1 LRAKNGLDNGV
12 HFKSR
17 RKRAKKEGW
26 NTVEGIPAEG
36 TEEVRTTMTK
46 TKVHVRLT
54 GKQDEVVIE
63 CDDAREDKDEII
75 CIQGGEIRARFDIKE
90 VKAWWQEKP

>member
-1 LRAKNGLDNGV
+1 
-12 HFKSR
+12 
-17 RKRAKKEGW
+17 
-26 NTVEGIPAEG
+26 
-36 TEEVRTTMTK
+36 MTK